1 MLLAHFQLLLLQ
13 SFILSTFD
21 CRSRTDFTSG
31 PHLHESTQGT
41 DLLKLVPKV
50 GEGHWHKCPGQ
61 GVQPRQLE
69 KSGGNK
75 EKNSTS
81 GLDYLQIVQFHLG
94 CNCQIDMRKAVSPLN
109 SLKSTHD
116 ANFPRIYG
124 SSPLEVIISACG
136 GRGVLAEISQSLMS
150 QSWSQR
156 DRIVQQLDFGGNHRI
171 APQQRCQYR
180 VVSVP
185 DKSLPQTSQH
195 QESQHGN
202 LVGHIPP
209 HCQTLHSSHHWP
221 SLLLPSFRGHRQHL
235 PHPVQLRHENK
246 IAQQLAALVD
256 FPTHVQK
263 RRGMQTGPIKIQL
276 VFELRIR

>member
-1 MLLAHFQLLLLQ
+1 MAVGARERVDQKQEQLRQQANLGLHLLRASAHHFILHDLSNLSFENILRDQQNSMLLAHFQLLLLQ

-41 DLLKLVPKV
+41 DLLKLVPKA

-75 EKNSTS
+75 EKNCTP

-150 QSWSQR
+150 QS
-156 DRIVQQLDFGGNHRI
+156 
-171 APQQRCQYR
+171 
-180 VVSVP
+180 
-185 DKSLPQTSQH
+185 
-195 QESQHGN
+195 
-202 LVGHIPP
+202 
-209 HCQTLHSSHHWP
+209 
-221 SLLLPSFRGHRQHL
+221 
-235 PHPVQLRHENK
+235 
-246 IAQQLAALVD
+246 
-256 FPTHVQK
+256 
-263 RRGMQTGPIKIQL
+263 
-276 VFELRIR
+276 